1 MTDLDELKKQWK
13 NTSVGNISILQNEKR
28 IIEKLMTKRVSS
40 TRDRL
45 VRNHALAVVTCLLA
59 PFLLLLSAE
68 TGIDYPKW
76 IKILYT
82 GFFVIVA
89 GMQSYAL
96 IRIYDTNYTTNTI
109 TESLESFI
117 NYKRIINRMH
127 AISLMMGCIVIGAIF
142 YFLLELENTA
152 ALIGGWVGLL
162 FGGIIGLIIHLRR
175 QRQVNEMIEDL
186 RDILSSNEDD
196 SVERD

>member
-1 MTDLDELKKQWK
+1 
-13 NTSVGNISILQNEKR
+13 
-28 IIEKLMTKRVSS
+28 
-40 TRDRL
+40 
-45 VRNHALAVVTCLLA
+45 
-59 PFLLLLSAE
+59 
-68 TGIDYPKW
+68 
-76 IKILYT
+76 
-82 GFFVIVA
+82 
-89 GMQSYAL
+89 
-96 IRIYDTNYTTNTI
+96 
-109 TESLESFI
+109 
-117 NYKRIINRMH
+117 MH